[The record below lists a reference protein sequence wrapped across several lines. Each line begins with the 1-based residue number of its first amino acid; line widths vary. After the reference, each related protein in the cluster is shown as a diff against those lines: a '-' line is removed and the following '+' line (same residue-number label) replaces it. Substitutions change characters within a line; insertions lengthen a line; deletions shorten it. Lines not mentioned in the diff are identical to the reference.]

1 MPLTHAACLAPAAG
15 GQSRQPG
22 CSVQASA
29 GLLLRPALLPALP
42 AHGREPGD
50 QASSAVGLP
59 LGLVWCGV
67 VWCGV
72 VWCGVVWCGVV
83 WCGVVWCGVVW
94 CACHAAQLA
103 GGMRWLEAR
112 ACTPAS
118 SAEPCRVVPCS
129 LSPLSTPELPAPC
142 TPHFLPLP
150 SLPLLPSLLLRPV
163 PSPRLPLAG
172 FLWPRPSFM
181 MPTYS
186 MEHQAPGRACT
197 TFRVRVGTANA
208 AAGLSAGLP
217 AAPVVFAARR
227 CWPTIDSCDVAPILP
242 CVLQPTAW
250 LPGSAKRWGA
260 ARWLGWTKS
269 CGSR

>member
-1 MPLTHAACLAPAAG
+1 VGAQARPLQGSAARAQHAIDPRRLPGPCCRRSEPPA
-15 GQSRQPG
+15 RML
-22 CSVQASA
+22 CSGKRRTFTQTSFTSSPPSA
-29 GLLLRPALLPALP
+29 WQRAWGSGKQRCGAALGA
-42 AHGREPGD
+42 
-50 QASSAVGLP
+50 
-59 LGLVWCGV
+59 
-67 VWCGV
+67 
-72 VWCGVVWCGVV
+72 
-83 WCGVVWCGVVW
+83 GVVWCGVVW

-103 GGMRWLEAR
+103 GGTRLHSCQQRR
-112 ACTPAS
+112 AVPS
-118 SAEPCRVVPCS
+118 RAEPCRAVPCS